1 MDAAG
6 SGAGDAQF
14 VGSIPELYERLMVPM
29 VFAEPA
35 EHLAAA
41 VAGRSPDAV
50 LETAAGTGVLTRALR
65 LRLPRAAI
73 TATDLNPP
81 MLAAARAHG
90 GAEGVDWRP
99 ADALD
104 LPFADGS
111 FDVVACQFG
120 VMFFPDKVRAF
131 AEARRVLRPGG
142 AFVFNTWD
150 STATNQVTDEIT
162 EALVAAAPGEPLVFM
177 RRTPHGY
184 HDEDEIRGH
193 LAAAGFTD
201 VTVRLMGTDSRTTAA
216 DAALAFCQGTP
227 LRGEIERHP
236 TLDLPTAT
244 AIAENALRARW
255 GDGEFVEAITWWEV
269 VAT

>member
-1 MDAAG
+1 
-6 SGAGDAQF
+6 
-14 VGSIPELYERLMVPM
+14 MVPM
-29 VFAEPA
+29 VFADPA

-41 VAGRSPDAV
+41 VAERAPTDV

-65 LRLPRAAI
+65 ARLPGAAV

-81 MLAAARAHG
+81 MLAAAQARP
-90 GAEGVDWRP
+90 GADGVTWQQ

-104 LPFADGS
+104 LPFEDGS

-131 AEARRVLRPGG
+131 GQARRVLRPGG

-150 STATNQVTDEIT
+150 STATNQVADAVT
-162 EALVAAAPGEPLVFM
+162 EVLVAAAPDEPLLFM

-184 HDEDEIRGH
+184 HDEDRIRAD

-201 VTVRLMGTDSRTTAA
+201 VSARLVGSDSRTTAA
-216 DAALAFCQGTP
+216 DAAVAFCQGTP

-236 TLDLPTAT
+236 TLDVATAT
-244 AIAENALRARW
+244 RISEQALRERW
-255 GDGEFVEAITWWEV
+255 GDGEFSEPMTWYEV